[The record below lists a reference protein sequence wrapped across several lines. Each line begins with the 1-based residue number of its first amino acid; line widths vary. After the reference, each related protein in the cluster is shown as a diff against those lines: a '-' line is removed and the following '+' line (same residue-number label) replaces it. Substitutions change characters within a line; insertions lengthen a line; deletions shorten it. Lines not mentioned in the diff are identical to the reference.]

1 MLDQGLEN
9 TLYTIKD
16 LKNPEI
22 HHYHRGKH
30 PGIKWYIK
38 TIMPGPK
45 ILNNDTYVLYNLW
58 KYLES
63 RFPKLVKLVDCAYD
77 WQGELIPSW
86 YTIWLNEKIDIRV
99 SWNRANGFSWDIV
112 EYDLGLNASAKDAL
126 ELMDNSFTA
135 ARHSKQSTV
144 CYNELCNILEYLKTW
159 TSDKK
164 AKANRQ
170 NLRIIDYDEI
180 PSKTSDRKFLDFNV

>member
-1 MLDQGLEN
+1 MIDQGLEN
-9 TLYTIKD
+9 TLHTIRD

-38 TIMPGPK
+38 TIIPGPK

-58 KYLES
+58 KHLES
-63 RFPKLVKLVDCAYD
+63 RWPKLIRLIECAYD
-77 WQGELIPSW
+77 WQGDSIPYW
-86 YTIWLNEKIDIRV
+86 YTVWLNERIDVRI
-99 SWNRANGFSWDIV
+99 SWNRNDGFSWNIV
-112 EYDLGLNASAKDAL
+112 DYEIGLNSSANDAL
-126 ELMDNSFTA
+126 EIIDNSLTA
-135 ARHSKQSTV
+135 ARHSQQSTV

-164 AKANRQ
+164 AKTNRQ
-170 NLRIIDYDEI
+170 NFRIIDYDEI
-180 PSKTSDRKFLDFNV
+180 PSQTTHRDNMDFNC